1 MDLITL
7 TVGFVVGAFTG
18 AAGQYLGAK
27 YTDQRRAKELS
38 SVQNKKWVD
47 LEVRFPNVIREMK
60 KDVKNPVFL
69 SVREFF
75 VKSSRYTVNRSEPFF
90 EYHTDIHSDISA
102 AVQYLVELGYVVDI
116 TPGNCPM
123 YRMKEHFIDQLRH
136 S

>member
-1 MDLITL
+1 MDLVTL
-7 TVGFVVGAFTG
+7 TVGFVIGAFTG

-27 YTDQRRAKELS
+27 YTDQRRAKEAS
-38 SVQNKKWVD
+38 SIQNKKWAD
-47 LEVRFPNVIREMK
+47 LEMRFPNVIREMK
-60 KDVKNPVFL
+60 KDVQNADFL

-75 VKSSRYTVNRSEPFF
+75 VKNSRTTVNRSEPFF

-102 AVQYLVELGYVVDI
+102 AVQHLVELGYIVDI

-123 YRMKEHFIDQLRH
+123 YRMKEHFIDQLRR